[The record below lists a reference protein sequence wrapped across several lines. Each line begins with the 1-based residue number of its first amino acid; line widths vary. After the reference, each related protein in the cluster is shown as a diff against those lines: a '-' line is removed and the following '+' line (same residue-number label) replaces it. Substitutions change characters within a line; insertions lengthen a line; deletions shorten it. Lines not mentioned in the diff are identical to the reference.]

1 MAGRGVLVVGGA
13 SAIAGAVARRFAA
26 DGDVVVSADLV
37 AADEVPAGEGAG
49 VVGVVADCATAEGAA
64 AAVDAVLRSSG
75 RLDVVVLAA
84 AAMPVASLERTTA
97 AQWAGALDAVLGTA
111 YQVLHAALPRLGRGA
126 AVVAVSSVNATLA
139 APGLPAYA
147 AAKGGLEALVRQLAL
162 EYGPR
167 GVRVNAVA
175 PGLIGGGGL
184 PEANAGAA
192 GAAEEAAG
200 YPLGRTGTA
209 EDVAAAVVFLASAE
223 AAFVTGVTL
232 PVDGGLGIAS
242 PAAFLRPDLRARFLE
257 GSA

>member
-1 MAGRGVLVVGGA
+1 MVAGRGVLVVGGGSPVA
-13 SAIAGAVARRFAA
+13 AAVARRFAA
-26 DGDVVVSADLV
+26 DGDVAVSADLV
-37 AADEVPAGEGAG
+37 ASEPAAG
-49 VVGVVADCATAEGAA
+49 VVGVVADCATAEGAVV
-64 AAVDAVLRSSG
+64 AVDAVLGSCG
-75 RLDVVVLAA
+75 HVDVVVLAA

-97 AQWAGALDAVLGTA
+97 GQWAGALDAVLGTA
-111 YQVLHAALPRLGRGA
+111 YQVLHAALPRLGCGA

-175 PGLIGGGGL
+175 PGLIDGGAL
-184 PEANAGAA
+184 PDAAAVGA
-192 GAAEEAAG
+192 AAG

-209 EDVAAAVVFLASAE
+209 EDVAGAVAFLASSDAS
-223 AAFVTGVTL
+223 FITGVTL

-257 GSA
+257 GPA